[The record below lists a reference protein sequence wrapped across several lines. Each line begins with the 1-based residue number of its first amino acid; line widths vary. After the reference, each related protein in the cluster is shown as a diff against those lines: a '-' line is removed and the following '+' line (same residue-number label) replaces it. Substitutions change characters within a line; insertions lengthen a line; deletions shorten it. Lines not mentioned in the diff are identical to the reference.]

1 MDFPKAMVT
10 VIQNIRIV
18 LINLQIILQKLSTIM
33 GELLKVHSNFMLAK
47 N

>member
-18 LINLQIILQKLSTIM
+18 LINLQIISK
-33 GELLKVHSNFMLAK
+33 NFQP
-47 N
+47 